1 MSFGFLISGLCDS
14 QVRTRVDL
22 LVNFPRNIQ
31 LIAGGCYATLNWVLL
46 SQPITERH
54 PLAVGRDAFGFA
66 VHFQVPSKHT
76 CMPGEKRQ
84 LIIAKSIYD
93 LNTIRPCGT
102 SCSGVGVSKDQRLYY
117 SFWNSE
123 RMLLV
128 EILFLINPFY
138 GILQVYFGL
147 ISTSIWIG
155 IFLCL
160 SWIVVKIKSWWP
172 LNDVLSFVLT
182 LKLSYSQCSC
192 MYIAFF
198 HQTVSD
204 T

>member
-14 QVRTRVDL
+14 QVRTRADQ

-31 LIAGGCYATLNWVLL
+31 LIAGGCNATLNWVLL

-66 VHFQVPSKHT
+66 VHCQVPSKHT
-76 CMPGEKRQ
+76 CMPGELRQ
-84 LIIAKSIYD
+84 LLIIVKFLYD

-123 RMLLV
+123 NAFSGDS
-128 EILFLINPFY
+128 ILNHS
-138 GILQVYFGL
+138 ILWNIAGL
-147 ISTSIWIG
+147 FWSNIHFHLDWY
-155 IFLCL
+155 L
-160 SWIVVKIKSWWP
+160 P
-172 LNDVLSFVLT
+172 LP
-182 LKLSYSQCSC
+182 
-192 MYIAFF
+192 
-198 HQTVSD
+198 
-204 T
+204 